1 MPSIGGLATISALN
15 ALENKIPNIRSLL
28 KKKKKKI
35 ITQILL
41 KLKKKLAEHDHD
53 KYITTAESNN
63 LAAKIS
69 TSKFSSKD
77 RF

>member
-28 KKKKKKI
+28 KKKKKKKI

-41 KLKKKLAEHDHD
+41 KLKKK
-53 KYITTAESNN
+53 TC
-63 LAAKIS
+63 
-69 TSKFSSKD
+69 
-77 RF
+77 

>member
-35 ITQILL
+35 
-41 KLKKKLAEHDHD
+41 LKKKN
-53 KYITTAESNN
+53 KKN
-63 LAAKIS
+63 
-69 TSKFSSKD
+69 
-77 RF
+77 

>member
-41 KLKKKLAEHDHD
+41 KLKKK
-53 KYITTAESNN
+53 TC
-63 LAAKIS
+63 
-69 TSKFSSKD
+69 
-77 RF
+77 